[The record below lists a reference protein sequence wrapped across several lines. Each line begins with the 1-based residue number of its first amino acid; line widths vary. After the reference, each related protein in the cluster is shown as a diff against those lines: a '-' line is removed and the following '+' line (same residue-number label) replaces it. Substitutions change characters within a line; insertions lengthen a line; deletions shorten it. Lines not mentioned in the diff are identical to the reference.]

1 MKSKLISIALTCVMF
16 VASGCGTISSLVGGG
31 GGSKAAALWSDVPA
45 MEGMTQDHIELPL
58 PIKLAAQAFIRASG
72 ASEGV
77 RLDNFEIVSFT
88 SAKTPEDVRAFYTN
102 ERMQAAGWNATD
114 QPGCAGATDQQLAG
128 GTFCLFSKRG
138 ASNESFL
145 VIVAARDQND
155 ARMNLFFLRFD
166 GALTGT
172 PTGR

>member
-1 MKSKLISIALTCVMF
+1 MKTKIVSIALACVMS
-16 VASGCGTISSLVGGG
+16 VMVGCGMIGSLVGGG

-45 MEGMTQDHIELPL
+45 MEGMTQDNIELPL
-58 PIKLAAQAFIRASG
+58 PIKLAAQAFIRALG

-77 RLDNFEIVSFT
+77 RVDNFEIVSFT
-88 SAKTPEDVRAFYTN
+88 SAKTPDDVKAFYTN
-102 ERMQAAGWNATD
+102 ERIQAAGWNATD
-114 QPGCAGATDQQLAG
+114 QLGCAGATDQQLAG
-128 GTFCLFSKRG
+128 GTFCLFGKQG

-155 ARMNLFFLRFD
+155 AAMNVFFLRFD

-172 PTGR
+172 PTSR